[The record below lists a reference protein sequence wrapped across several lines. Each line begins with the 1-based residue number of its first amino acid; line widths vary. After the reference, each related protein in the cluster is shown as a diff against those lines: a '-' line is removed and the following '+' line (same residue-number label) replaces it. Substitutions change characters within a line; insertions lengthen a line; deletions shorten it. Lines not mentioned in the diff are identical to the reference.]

1 MDCCVASGSPCTV
14 WLAATRGI
22 RAASIL
28 FPKPPEKPPMDR
40 RTILAFV
47 LIFLIVIGSD
57 FVMRR
62 MRSAPVPPQ
71 DQPVPAEQTPANPP
85 DDRAP
90 AAAASAA
97 EFSSPV
103 PAVVG
108 VLSPSS
114 ALAVVEEDAAERLF
128 VVETPL
134 YRAEISSLG
143 ARIVSWQS
151 LVHLDAK
158 DQPVELL
165 PQGDDAARQGD
176 DAITFENGTIE
187 IGRVN
192 FSNDGPAQLN
202 VLSQTGSASLVLRAR
217 TAGDLEIRKTYT
229 FDPENYTMLVDLE
242 VVAAGPRAGD
252 AARLV
257 GLPVS
262 ARFGWPQGIASTER
276 ISSAEQAAFKS
287 FARVGDDL
295 HAKNRKDLSKG
306 VEKVAA
312 RFTGSVRF
320 AVLQNKY
327 FTVAGIL
334 PPGPGQTVEGTVVL
348 SGDPARHQ
356 LTWAIEAPLRA
367 PSAGNGVIAASRL
380 TTYIGPQDAER
391 LRAFGLGLE
400 KTLQLGWTLFRPV
413 AEGVLWILD
422 HMYRVIPNYGVVII
436 LFSVIMKLV
445 FWPLTRSSTQSMKK
459 MQALQPKIQELQQK
473 YKDNRE
479 KLSQETMKLYQK
491 EKVNPMAGC
500 LPLLVQMPVFI
511 ALYQALANTIVLRN
525 APFTLWM
532 NDLSQPDAL
541 FLLPFSLPFLGNEFN
556 VLPILMGASMWVQT
570 KITPTANIGG
580 QMALM
585 NTLMPVIFLFMFYQ
599 MPSGLVLYWLVVNI
613 MSIYQTWRI
622 HTTAPRTGGVE
633 AA

>member
-1 MDCCVASGSPCTV
+1 
-14 WLAATRGI
+14 
-22 RAASIL
+22 
-28 FPKPPEKPPMDR
+28 MDR
-40 RTILAFV
+40 RTVLAFV

-62 MRSAPVPPQ
+62 LRPAPAPPAATPETTELATRPAPSAPVPP
-71 DQPVPAEQTPANPP
+71 PAALQSAFTNPP
-85 DDRAP
+85 DGG
-90 AAAASAA
+90 
-97 EFSSPV
+97 
-103 PAVVG
+103 AVT
-108 VLSPSS
+108 LTS
-114 ALAVVEEDAAERLF
+114 ALSVVPEDAVERRF
-128 VVETPL
+128 RVDTPL
-134 YRAEISSLG
+134 YRVEISSVG

-151 LVHLDAK
+151 LAHLDANG
-158 DQPVELL
+158 QPVELI

-176 DAITFENGTIE
+176 DALKFVGGTLDL
-187 IGRVN
+187 GWVN
-192 FSNDGPAQLN
+192 FSSDDPAQLD
-202 VLSQTGSASLVLRAR
+202 VTTGSQSLVLRAR
-217 TAGDLEIRKTYT
+217 TAGDLEVRKTYT
-229 FDPENYTMLVDLE
+229 FEPGSYTMFVDLE
-242 VVAAGPRAGD
+242 VAAAGPRAAE

-257 GLPVS
+257 GQPVS
-262 ARFGWPQGIASTER
+262 ARFGWLQGLASTER
-276 ISSAEQAAFKS
+276 KNSAEQAAFRS
-287 FARVGDDL
+287 FAKVGDEL
-295 HAKNRKDLSKG
+295 HAKSRGSLNKG

-312 RFTGSVRF
+312 HLSGSVRF
-320 AVLQNKY
+320 AALQNKY

-334 PPGPGQTVEGTVVL
+334 PQAPGQAVEGTVVL
-348 SGDPARHQ
+348 SGDQARRQ

-367 PSAGNGVIAASRL
+367 PSAGNGVFAASRL
-380 TTYIGPQDAER
+380 TTYIGPQDAKR

-400 KTLQLGWTLFRPV
+400 KTMQLGWTLFRPV
-413 AEGVLWILD
+413 AEAVLWALD
-422 HMYRVIPNYGVVII
+422 NMYRVIPNYGVVII

-511 ALYQALANTIVLRN
+511 ALYQALSHTIALRN
-525 APFTLWM
+525 APFFLWI

-541 FLLPFSLPFLGNEFN
+541 FSLPFSLPALGNEFN

-570 KITPTANIGG
+570 KITPAANIGG